1 MPDHFRLNV
10 RHYRWILTP
19 ENELSPWQIIH
30 SAFSNCRRYLRRYD
44 SCCMTQ
50 RVWSSYYELLPRNK
64 QKYIDWI
71 YIDCIVLYKSMI
83 RFRKKRD
90 IITKGQ
96 MIIGKSASTILFNLD
111 SSKIRFIL
119 ILKKLFC
126 SVWQIS
132 DDSTESIMSSC
143 FWETPKITP
152 RVSR

>member
-1 MPDHFRLNV
+1 MWC
-10 RHYRWILTP
+10 HYRWILTP

-30 SAFSNCRRYLRRYD
+30 SAFPNCRCYLRYD

-50 RVWSSYYELLPRNK
+50 RVWSSYYELLPSNK
-64 QKYIDWI
+64 QKNIDWI

-96 MIIGKSASTILFNLD
+96 MIIGKSASTILFYLG
-111 SSKIRFIL
+111 SPKIRFIL

-126 SVWQIS
+126 PVWQFS
-132 DDSTESIMSSC
+132 NDSTESIMSSC